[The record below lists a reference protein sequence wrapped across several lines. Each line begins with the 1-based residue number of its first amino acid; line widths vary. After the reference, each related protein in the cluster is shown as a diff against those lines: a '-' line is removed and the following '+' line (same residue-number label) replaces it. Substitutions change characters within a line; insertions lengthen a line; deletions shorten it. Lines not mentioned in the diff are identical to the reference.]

1 MDLKFKNGQS
11 IIWAVFFAG
20 IQIILFKEL
29 FQMLIVTIFGG
40 GNSEFSFIFPSF
52 HYYFEPLPDTLMPE
66 LLLLYFA
73 PYIYLVLSVEVA
85 SATMKKIPHGKG
97 RFFLVIFI
105 LIQIGYLLI
114 HIFYSAVILIL
125 SPSIQNDW
133 IALALYLGYD
143 DIERFIFAFA
153 VIFLFVFYLNISTRR
168 IQKYINY

>member
-11 IIWAVFFAG
+11 IVWAVLLA
-20 IQIILFKEL
+20 ILQIVLLKEL
-29 FQMLIVTIFGG
+29 FQMLLVEIFGG
-40 GNSEFSFIFPSF
+40 GNSEFSFVFPSIQ
-52 HYYFEPLPDTLMPE
+52 YYFEPLPYTSMPV

-73 PYIYLVLSVEVA
+73 PYIYLILSVEVT
-85 SATMKKIPHGKG
+85 STIMKKIPHGKG

-114 HIFYSAVILIL
+114 HLFYSAVILIL
-125 SPSIQNDW
+125 SPNIQNDW
-133 IALALYLGYD
+133 IALTLYLGYD
-143 DIERFIFAFA
+143 EIERFIFAFA

>member
-1 MDLKFKNGQS
+1 MDLKFKNGQG
-11 IIWAVFFAG
+11 IIWAVFFSA
-20 IQIILFKEL
+20 IQIALFKEL
-29 FQMLIVTIFGG
+29 FQMFIVAIFGG

-52 HYYFEPLPDTLMPE
+52 QYYFEPLPDRLMPE

-85 SATMKKIPHGKG
+85 TATMRKIPHGKG

-125 SPSIQNDW
+125 SPNIQNDW
-133 IALALYLGYD
+133 IALTLYLGYD
-143 DIERFIFAFA
+143 EIERFIFTFA
-153 VIFLFVFYLNISTRR
+153 VIFLFVFYLNISTKR